1 MSDGFMYG
9 GITVKR
15 NIPRD
20 ESSILEDFN
29 ENIRVKLN
37 GQEIDPNQFLYEEQ
51 KNERIQNEPPQTPV
65 GIEPGQIDPEEFF
78 KSSLKGL
85 F

>member
-9 GITVKR
+9 GFTIKR
-15 NIPRD
+15 NTPKD
-20 ESSILEDFN
+20 EYSILEDFN
-29 ENIRVKLN
+29 ENIKIRLN
-37 GQEIDPNQFLYEEQ
+37 GKEINSNEFLYEEQ
-51 KNERIQNEPPQTPV
+51 KNERIQKESSHIE
-65 GIEPGQIDPEEFF
+65 IEPGQIDPDEFF

>member
-20 ESSILEDFN
+20 ESSILEDFK
-29 ENIRVKLN
+29 ENIKIKLN
-37 GQEIDPNQFLYEEQ
+37 GQEINQDQFLYEEK
-51 KNERIQNEPPQTPV
+51 KNERIQNEPPQKIE
-65 GIEPGQIDPEEFF
+65 IEPGQIDPEEFF